1 MLLLTT
7 ACVFSQDYRNDM
19 FRSRHAGHEPQ
30 VTKRSEVTQ
39 VEERLR
45 PFYHGV
51 ASGDPLHDRVIIWTR
66 VTPENG
72 DTAVSVRYR
81 VATDTAMQNIVRSGE
96 FITSSDRD
104 FTVKIDVEGLQSG
117 TVYYYNFSA
126 YNRYSIIGRMRT
138 TRPSNVDHSRL
149 AVVSCSNYP
158 AGYFTAYGKIADRND
173 LDAILHLGDYIYE
186 YDADTTSYGGS
197 TGARLGRRHEPDA
210 ELVTLTDY
218 RTRYSQYR
226 LDPDL
231 RRAHQQHPMIH
242 VWDDHES
249 ANDSYTDGAENH
261 QSEEGDWAIRKAVS
275 KRVCFEWMPTREQQE
290 GNLYRRFSMGTL
302 VDLFM
307 LDTRLD
313 GRDKQVQGVGEGASQ
328 ASKDSLNNPDRKI
341 MSSTQFDWLSSG
353 LTSSAATWRLIGNQV
368 MFSPVDVTPIDTTF
382 LFNAVGPIFS
392 AFIRPQIPTLQF
404 VFESA
409 FYGDVWNNYPAQRTA
424 LLNTVRDQQINNL
437 VVVTGDFHSSFA
449 FNVPTAAIGS
459 PTSSA
464 VEFMTPSISAP
475 NFDENLNSVPTIA
488 LIAPALLKTIDTTL
502 IGLNSHLKWHDIT
515 EHGYEIVDFTPQRVQ
530 CDWFFMDSILVRP
543 SNETWAR
550 GYYTLSQ
557 ESALQ
562 VASASAPGKTIQDIP
577 APAEPPIGPVS
588 VQEETVHVL
597 TVLGYGPNPTRD
609 ALFISY
615 VVEEANSVHFSV
627 VDAQGAQVLTTTP
640 LMEHGLRSVVLDLRP
655 LAAGRYSVNIHTEK
669 GVVHTGIVVAR

>member
-1 MLLLTT
+1 
-7 ACVFSQDYRNDM
+7 M
-19 FRSRHAGHEPQ
+19 FRTRHAGHEPQ

-51 ASGDPLHDRVIIWTR
+51 ASGDPLPDRVIIWTR

-72 DTAVSVRYR
+72 DTTVNVRFR

-96 FITSSDRD
+96 FTTSSERD
-104 FTVKIDVEGLQSG
+104 FTIKIDVDGLQAG

-138 TRPSNVDHSRL
+138 TRPSNVDHTRL

-158 AGYFTAYGKIADRND
+158 AGYFTAYRKIADRND
-173 LDAILHLGDYIYE
+173 LDGVLHLGDYIYE
-186 YDADTTSYGGS
+186 YDADTTSYGGA

-261 QSEEGDWAIRKAVS
+261 QSEEGDWAIRKAIS
-275 KRVCFEWMPTREQQE
+275 KRVCYEWMPTREQQN
-290 GNLYRRFSMGTL
+290 GNLYRLFSFGTL

-341 MSSTQFDWLSSG
+341 MSSTQFDWLTSG
-353 LTSSAATWRLIGNQV
+353 LTSSTATWRLIGNQV
-368 MFSPVDVTPIDTTF
+368 LFSPVDVTPIDTTF

-409 FYGDVWNNYPAQRTA
+409 FYGDVWNNYPAQRTS
-424 LLNTVRDQQINNL
+424 LLNTVRDQQIKNL

-449 FNVPTAAIGS
+449 FNVPTATIGS

-488 LIAPALLKTIDTTL
+488 LIAPALLETIDTTL

-550 GYYTLSQ
+550 GYFTMAQ

-562 VASASAPGKTIQDIP
+562 VATAPAPGKSIQDLP

-615 VVEEANSVHFSV
+615 VVEEASSVHFSV
-627 VDAQGAQVLTTTP
+627 VDAQGAQVLTTSP

>member
-1 MLLLTT
+1 M
-7 ACVFSQDYRNDM
+7 
-19 FRSRHAGHEPQ
+19 
-30 VTKRSEVTQ
+30 TQ

-51 ASGDPLHDRVIIWTR
+51 ASGDPLPDRVIIWTR

-72 DTAVSVRYR
+72 DTTVNVRFR

-96 FITSSDRD
+96 FTTSSERD
-104 FTVKIDVEGLQSG
+104 FTIKIDVDGLQAG

-138 TRPSNVDHSRL
+138 TRPSNVDHTRL

-158 AGYFTAYGKIADRND
+158 AGYFTAYRKIADRND
-173 LDAILHLGDYIYE
+173 LDGVLHLGDYIYE
-186 YDADTTSYGGS
+186 YDADTTSYGGA

-261 QSEEGDWAIRKAVS
+261 QSEEGDWAIRKAIS
-275 KRVCFEWMPTREQQE
+275 KRVCYEWMPTREQQN
-290 GNLYRRFSMGTL
+290 GNLYRLFSFGTL

-341 MSSTQFDWLSSG
+341 MSSTQFDWLTSG
-353 LTSSAATWRLIGNQV
+353 LTSSTATWRLIGNQV
-368 MFSPVDVTPIDTTF
+368 LFSPVDVTPIDTTF

-409 FYGDVWNNYPAQRTA
+409 FYGDVWNNYPAQRTS
-424 LLNTVRDQQINNL
+424 LLNTVRDQQIKNL

-449 FNVPTAAIGS
+449 FNVPTATIGS

-488 LIAPALLKTIDTTL
+488 LIAPALLETIDTTL

-550 GYYTLSQ
+550 GYFTMAQ

-562 VASASAPGKTIQDIP
+562 VATAPAPGKSIQDLP

-615 VVEEANSVHFSV
+615 VVEEASSVHFSV
-627 VDAQGAQVLTTTP
+627 VDAQGAQVLTTSP